1 MVPALQIRAI
11 MRICREQIAMSQPG
25 AVVDSENTTEKNKRE
40 WNKQLEFL
48 LEQCAYQLN
57 SMLDLIKL
65 SLKYSQ
71 AWNALFTASEATKA
85 LPIIQLVLGGILSA
99 ITIKQILLGEKEK
112 TAKDYLLVSLLLAS
126 TALSAISVF
135 MFGLQ
140 NTGAAIGLAAS
151 SISMIAS
158 IIKMVSYINQY
169 INETDPDRKVSLI
182 QSMVS
187 QGLSITKAIASLVL
201 SISFFTPIGW
211 PVVIALASFVAAV
224 TIGMMIWKLI
234 PAEQK
239 QRIKSFVGLTKSTY
253 ESQPPEKDTET
264 KSKDSEVIVGTS
276 SPLPP
281 SQTET
286 KPPAATPW
294 PKKKANK
301 QGGRMSLMFFT
312 PHPSKEQFK
321 EMKQKYQ
328 NASLEQASE
337 INVGPRPNL

>member
-1 MVPALQIRAI
+1 MVPALQLKAI

-25 AVVDSENTTEKNKRE
+25 AVVASESTTEKNKRE

-48 LEQCAYQLN
+48 LEQCAYQLK

-99 ITIKQILLGEKEK
+99 ITIKQILSGEKEK

-182 QSMVS
+182 QSMLS
-187 QGLSITKAIASLVL
+187 EGLSITKAIASLVL

-239 QRIKSFVGLTKSTY
+239 QRIKSFVGLSKSTY
-253 ESQPPEKDTET
+253 ESQPPEK
-264 KSKDSEVIVGTS
+264 SSEVIIEKP
-276 SPLPP
+276 SPPQP
-281 SQTET
+281 SQTEA